1 MLTQKLFG
9 TDGIRGKAGQFPL
22 DPPTIKLIGY
32 FLARRLGSGSTI
44 VIGRDTRESGPWIEE
59 AISRGIALGGG
70 RTIAA
75 GVIPT
80 PGVALLTKELQA
92 SAGLV
97 ISASHNPYHDN
108 GLKIFS
114 PSGQKLSD
122 EMEMAISE
130 DVTGIGPALLPAL
143 ERAVDPPAEVN
154 PALAQRYQDFL
165 RARISAPLVPI
176 SLKIALDCAN
186 GAASQIAPQLFASL
200 GAEVTVINAA
210 PDGQNINQDCGALHP
225 DRLQELVI
233 ASGADLG
240 FAFDGDADRLMLVD
254 GQGRLLDGDHILY
267 LMTDY
272 LSRHQQ
278 LTGNRVVATVMSN
291 LGLEIALRKRGI
303 DLVRTAVGDKY
314 VLDELLRGGGAIGGE
329 QSGHIILPEISL
341 AGDGML
347 SALEILRVVIESGRP
362 VADLAAG
369 MERMPQVLINLPVSH
384 KVPFEEMPAVTA
396 ELSRLENEMAGNGRI
411 LLRYSGTENLVRIMI
426 EGSDETTIRGQA
438 ESLAR
443 LIDSQ
448 LNS

>member
-1 MLTQKLFG
+1 M
-9 TDGIRGKAGQFPL
+9 
-22 DPPTIKLIGY
+22 
-32 FLARRLGSGSTI
+32 
-44 VIGRDTRESGPWIEE
+44 
-59 AISRGIALGGG
+59 
-70 RTIAA
+70 
-75 GVIPT
+75 
-80 PGVALLTKELQA
+80 
-92 SAGLV
+92 
-97 ISASHNPYHDN
+97 
-108 GLKIFS
+108 
-114 PSGQKLSD
+114 
-122 EMEMAISE
+122 
-130 DVTGIGPALLPAL
+130 
-143 ERAVDPPAEVN
+143 
-154 PALAQRYQDFL
+154 
-165 RARISAPLVPI
+165 
-176 SLKIALDCAN
+176 KIALDCAN